1 MMKKIA
7 HNKSITS
14 RLGRRNAL
22 SISLTGLL
30 TAAMIAVLVQIPHL
44 PAEATTQQ
52 QIDQAQQEK
61 EQLEQQQNANENALD
76 LLQTE
81 QSELQVRVGEL
92 NSQLE
97 EIGDNLADLE
107 VRMTDKQAEIEA
119 TRIALEEAIA
129 TEEWQYQCMVIR
141 VRDMYERGDQD
152 YLTAILSAKS
162 LSELLTAADF
172 FEKIESYDQKKL
184 QEFKEN
190 RAYIEEQKAR
200 LEMEE
205 AELES
210 LQEQTRAEQEKVSGI
225 ISETRTVIGQYSD
238 QIEAAE
244 AAAAAYEAAIAA
256 KEADI
261 AYLKQKLAEEQALSR
276 AAAAGVWRDISQ
288 VTFDEGDRYLLAN
301 LIYCEAGGKPYEG
314 QVAVGAVV
322 VNRLLS
328 NRYPD
333 TIAGVIYARG
343 QFSPV
348 GSGRYAIALAEN
360 RATSSCYQAADAAMS
375 GVTNVG
381 TCVYFRTPIE
391 GLTGIQIGHHIF
403 Y

>member
-1 MMKKIA
+1 MKKIA
-7 HNKSITS
+7 RNKSITS

-61 EQLEQQQNANENALD
+61 EELEQQQNANENALD

-210 LQEQTRAEQEKVSGI
+210 LQEQTRAEQEKVSG
-225 ISETRTVIGQYSD
+225 
-238 QIEAAE
+238 
-244 AAAAAYEAAIAA
+244 
-256 KEADI
+256 
-261 AYLKQKLAEEQALSR
+261 
-276 AAAAGVWRDISQ
+276 
-288 VTFDEGDRYLLAN
+288 
-301 LIYCEAGGKPYEG
+301 
-314 QVAVGAVV
+314 
-322 VNRLLS
+322 
-328 NRYPD
+328 
-333 TIAGVIYARG
+333 
-343 QFSPV
+343 
-348 GSGRYAIALAEN
+348 
-360 RATSSCYQAADAAMS
+360 
-375 GVTNVG
+375 
-381 TCVYFRTPIE
+381 
-391 GLTGIQIGHHIF
+391 
-403 Y
+403 

>member
-1 MMKKIA
+1 MRRNNRKKYILQL
-7 HNKSITS
+7 
-14 RLGRRNAL
+14 LGRRNAL
-22 SISLTGLL
+22 SIAVTGLL
-30 TAAMIAVLVQIPHL
+30 TLAMIAVLVQIPHYT
-44 PAEATTQQ
+44 AEAVTQQ

-61 EQLEQQQNANENALD
+61 EDLENAQHANEDALD
-76 LLQTE
+76 ILQTQ
-81 QSELQVRVGEL
+81 QSELQVKVGEL
-92 NSQLE
+92 NTQLAQ
-97 EIGDNLADLE
+97 IGDNLADLE

-119 TRIALEEAIA
+119 TKIALDEAIA
-129 TEEWQYQCMVIR
+129 TEEWQYHCMVIR

-172 FEKIESYDQKKL
+172 FEKIESYDQRKL
-184 QEFKEN
+184 QEFKDN
-190 RAYIEEQKAR
+190 RAFIEDTKAR

-210 LQEQTRAEQEKVSGI
+210 LQEQTKAEQEKVSGI
-225 ISETRTVIGQYSD
+225 IAETRSVIGVYSE
-238 QIEAAE
+238 QIDAAE
-244 AAAAAYEAAIAA
+244 AAALAYEAAIAA
-256 KEADI
+256 KEAEV

-276 AAAAGVWRDISQ
+276 AAAAGVWRDISE
-288 VTFDEGDRYLLAN
+288 VTFDEYDRYLLAN
-301 LIYCEAGGKPYEG
+301 LIYCEAGGEPYEG

-322 VNRLLS
+322 INRLLS
-328 NRYPD
+328 NRFPN
-333 TIAGVIYARG
+333 TLAGVIYANG

-375 GVTNVG
+375 GITNVG
-381 TCVYFRTPIE
+381 TCVFFRTPIE

>member
-1 MMKKIA
+1 MKNSTRRKNILQV
-7 HNKSITS
+7 
-14 RLGRRNAL
+14 LGRRNAF
-22 SISLTGLL
+22 SIAVTGLL
-30 TAAMIAVLVQIPHL
+30 TLAMIAVLVQIPHYT
-44 PAEATTQQ
+44 AEAVTQQ

-61 EQLEQQQNANENALD
+61 DDLENAQHANEDALD
-76 LLQTE
+76 ILQTQ

-92 NSQLE
+92 NTQLAQ
-97 EIGDNLADLE
+97 IGDNLADLE

-129 TEEWQYQCMVIR
+129 TEEWQYHCMVIR

-190 RAYIEEQKAR
+190 RAFIEDTKAR

-210 LQEQTRAEQEKVSGI
+210 LQEQTKAEQEKVSGI
-225 ISETRTVIGQYSD
+225 IAETRTVIGIYSD

-244 AAAAAYEAAIAA
+244 AAALAYEAAIAA
-256 KEADI
+256 KEAEV

-276 AAAAGVWRDISQ
+276 AAAAGVWRDISE

-301 LIYCEAGGKPYEG
+301 LIYCEAGGEPYEG

-322 VNRLLS
+322 INRLLS
-328 NRYPD
+328 NRFPD
-333 TIAGVIYARG
+333 TMAGVIYASG

-381 TCVYFRTPIE
+381 TCVFFRTPIE

>member
-1 MMKKIA
+1 MRNKFRKKYILQV
-7 HNKSITS
+7 
-14 RLGRRNAL
+14 LGRRNAL
-22 SISLTGLL
+22 SIAVTGLL
-30 TAAMIAVLVQIPHL
+30 TLAMIAVLVQIPHYT
-44 PAEATTQQ
+44 AEATTQQ

-61 EQLEQQQNANENALD
+61 DDLEAAQHANEDALD
-76 LLQTE
+76 ILQTQ

-92 NSQLE
+92 NTQLAQ
-97 EIGDNLADLE
+97 IGDNLADLE
-107 VRMTDKQAEIEA
+107 VRMADKQAEIEA

-129 TEEWQYQCMVIR
+129 TEEWQYHCMVIR

-190 RAYIEEQKAR
+190 RAFIEDTKAR

-210 LQEQTRAEQEKVSGI
+210 LQEQTKAEQDKVSGI
-225 ISETRTVIGQYSD
+225 ISETRTVIGMYSE

-244 AAAAAYEAAIAA
+244 AAALAYEAAIAA
-256 KEADI
+256 KEAEV

-276 AAAAGVWRDISQ
+276 AAAAGVWRDISE

-301 LIYCEAGGKPYEG
+301 LIYCEAGGEPYEG

-322 VNRLLS
+322 INRLLS
-328 NRYPD
+328 NRFPD
-333 TIAGVIYARG
+333 TMAGVIYASG

-381 TCVYFRTPIE
+381 TCVFFRTPIE